1 MLIAAN
7 SCVQGITKLCNLYKQ
22 TKTSFLEVKST
33 VNEVIGIAK
42 KARGF
47 WAKLAE
53 MFGAGTAP
61 VSQGKSP
68 KPVAKKTEK
77 FVEYNESQAMADIVA
92 ELTKFWTL
100 QDKLTEYLRDE
111 EAKAK
116 VYDPNVTNAEQMQN
130 AMTRIMCQQ
139 EAAKLE
145 VTIREL
151 MVYQTPGLADLYTQT
166 YEMRGV
172 IQEQQEKARL
182 AKELQERQMQWQR
195 RQEERNLQAKLAAV
209 VMTFIFLLYLW
220 LWLLLVNRWEKT

>member
-7 SCVQGITKLCNLYKQ
+7 SCVQGITKLCDLYKQ
-22 TKTSFLEVKST
+22 SKANFIKIKST
-33 VNEVIGIAK
+33 AEEIATDA
-42 KARGF
+42 KAVQSWWQRLF
-47 WAKLAE
+47 AKPA
-53 MFGAGTAP
+53 AAI
-61 VSQGKSP
+61 

-77 FVEYNESQAMADIVA
+77 FVDYNESQAMADIVA

-100 QDKLTEYLRDE
+100 QDKLTEFLRAE

-220 LWLLLVNRWEKT
+220 LWLLLVSRWEKT

>member
-1 MLIAAN
+1 
-7 SCVQGITKLCNLYKQ
+7 
-22 TKTSFLEVKST
+22 
-33 VNEVIGIAK
+33 
-42 KARGF
+42 
-47 WAKLAE
+47 
-53 MFGAGTAP
+53 
-61 VSQGKSP
+61 
-68 KPVAKKTEK
+68 
-77 FVEYNESQAMADIVA
+77 
-92 ELTKFWTL
+92 
-100 QDKLTEYLRDE
+100 LRDE

-220 LWLLLVNRWEKT
+220 LWLLLVSRWEKT

>member
-1 MLIAAN
+1 M
-7 SCVQGITKLCNLYKQ
+7 
-22 TKTSFLEVKST
+22 EVKST

-61 VSQGKSP
+61 VPQGKSP
-68 KPVAKKTEK
+68 KSVAKKTEK

-92 ELTKFWTL
+92 ELTKFWAL

-220 LWLLLVNRWEKT
+220 LWLLLVSRWEKT

>member
-7 SCVQGITKLCNLYKQ
+7 SCVQGITKLCDLYKQ
-22 TKTSFLEVKST
+22 SKANFIKIKST
-33 VNEVIGIAK
+33 AEEIATDA
-42 KARGF
+42 KAVQSWWQRLF
-47 WAKLAE
+47 AKPA
-53 MFGAGTAP
+53 AAI
-61 VSQGKSP
+61 

-77 FVEYNESQAMADIVA
+77 FVDYNESQAMADIVA

-100 QDKLTEYLRDE
+100 QDKLTEFLRAE

-116 VYDPNVTNAEQMQN
+116 VYDPNVTNAEQMKT
-130 AMTRIMCQQ
+130 AMNRIMCQQ
-139 EAAKLE
+139 EMAKLD
-145 VTIREL
+145 VTIREI

-172 IQEQQEKARL
+172 IREQQEKARL
-182 AKELQERQMQWQR
+182 ANVSQERQTQWQR

-220 LWLLLVNRWEKT
+220 LWLLLVSRWEKT